1 MVVGNQLERIIMS
14 FFKSMDISSSGLS
27 AQRLRMNVLSANLAN
42 AQSTRGDEGG
52 PYKRRDV
59 VFSAIPTGTQ
69 FEDYLNGTSG
79 TELRKVEV
87 IGIHKDPTAPRKVFD
102 PSHPDADSKGYVEM
116 PNIQVMSEMV
126 NMLTAT
132 RAFEAN
138 ATAMDDA
145 KQMAMK
151 ALEIGR

>member
-1 MVVGNQLERIIMS
+1 MG
-14 FFKSMDISSSGLS
+14 FFNSMGISASALA
-27 AQRLRMNVLSANLAN
+27 AQRLRMNVLSTNMAN
-42 AQSTRGDEGG
+42 ANTTRTPEGG

-59 VFSAIPTGTQ
+59 VFSAIPTGNA
-69 FEDYLNGTSG
+69 FEDFLDETYGTQIQ
-79 TELRKVEV
+79 EVKV
-87 IGIHKDPTAPRKVFD
+87 IDIHKDTKDPRMVHD
-102 PSHPDADSKGYVEM
+102 PSHPDADKNGYVKM

-126 NMLTAT
+126 NMITAT

-138 ATAMDDA
+138 TTAINSA

>member
-1 MVVGNQLERIIMS
+1 MS
-14 FFKSMDISSSGLS
+14 FFKAMDISSSGLA
-27 AQRLRMNVLSANLAN
+27 AQRIRMNVLSSNLAN
-42 AQSTRGDEGG
+42 AQTTRGEDGG

-59 VFSAIPTGTQ
+59 VFSAQPTGNM
-69 FEDYLNGTSG
+69 FEDYLHETSGTG

-87 IGIHKDPTAPRKVFD
+87 VDIHKDTNAPKRVYD
-102 PSHPDADSKGYVEM
+102 PAHPDADAEGYVEM

-126 NMLTAT
+126 NMIAAT

-138 ATAMDDA
+138 ATVLNDS
-145 KQMAMK
+145 KQMALK

>member
-1 MVVGNQLERIIMS
+1 MS
-14 FFKSMDISSSGLS
+14 YFKAMDISSSGLA

-52 PYKRRDV
+52 PYRRRDV
-59 VFSAIPTGTQ
+59 VFSAQPTGTA
-69 FEDYLNGTSG
+69 FEDFLNGTNG
-79 TELRKVEV
+79 AELRKVEV
-87 IGIHKDPTAPRKVFD
+87 TQIHKDTRPPRHVFD
-102 PSHPDADSKGYVEM
+102 PSHPEADAQGYVDL
-116 PNIQVMSEMV
+116 PNIQVMTEMV
-126 NMLTAT
+126 NMIAAT

-138 ATAMDDA
+138 ATALNDN